1 MTDKLIVEE
10 RMKQFEKDV
19 LHWKNYN
26 YVVINDDLK
35 TCYNNIINILD
46 KEFNNKKSNYNK
58 SSIKDHISKLI

>member
-1 MTDKLIVEE
+1 MISYSKITEIFCVIDEFCKEYD
-10 RMKQFEKDV
+10 Q
-19 LHWKNYN
+19 
-26 YVVINDDLK
+26 VVINDDLK